1 MMEDD
6 CVDNVIPIPNVMA
19 TILSKIIEWC
29 KKHAQIKDDDS
40 NNEKEKEL
48 RVADMIK
55 GKDPKK
61 IREIFNIKNDFKPEE
76 EEQIREEN
84 SWAFKT

>member
-1 MMEDD
+1 MKDYVARESKIISNMMEDD

-48 RVADMIK
+48 R
-55 GKDPKK
+55 
-61 IREIFNIKNDFKPEE
+61 
-76 EEQIREEN
+76 
-84 SWAFKT
+84 S